1 LKGKSSNCAKA
12 VSFEY
17 WASLC
22 MVKFDVASEQ
32 AVEPTHHRPHRIWR
46 PRWLGRPCW
55 RAASWRSSCF
65 WISHVGVDVV
75 LEKWLRQKI
84 PIVGEPE
91 VVGSRLADC
100 PEQMHQASSK
110 SPCPSLTESLSPV
123 VTFRGGRV
131 SIFRV
136 WYTLCCIHRIQ
147 YFYPQR
153 TDVQE
158 LRCS

>member
-17 WASLC
+17 WANLC

-75 LEKWLRQKI
+75 LAKWLRQKN
-84 PIVGEPE
+84 PNCRGTGGCRE
-91 VVGSRLADC
+91 
-100 PEQMHQASSK
+100 QASRM
-110 SPCPSLTESLSPV
+110 PRTNPSGFLQKPMPSRTESLFLV

-136 WYTLCCIHRIQ
+136 WYTLCCIHKIQ